1 MADGEFLILV
11 GPSGCGKSTAL
22 RMVAGLER
30 ISDGTISIGD
40 RVVNDVP
47 PKDRDIAMVFQNYAL
62 YPHMTVEKNLGFGLR
77 RRRTPREDVGRRVAE
92 ISRMLGLDDLLRRR
106 PGQLSG
112 GQRQRVAMGRALVR
126 EPEVFLLDEPLSN
139 LDAKLRV
146 QMRSELKRLH
156 ERIGVTTIYVTHDQ
170 VEAIT
175 LGERIAVLSDG
186 VLQQVGPPQEVY
198 DHPANV
204 FVAGFIGSPPM
215 NLLTGIAR
223 DGRVSVGDVELDDVR
238 APDGEVLVGIR
249 PEGLR
254 PVGQGHAGPAFEVC
268 VDVVE
273 PLGDEVLVHGSV
285 AAPDG
290 VAAIERRGG
299 DPGRR
304 DRDRPRERDRPAP
317 ARGPP
322 GRRLDPP
329 RRDRAERAPTVRPG
343 DRPGDRTDVTGGRT
357 AVVVLSAACA
367 RAPRRDRVG
376 PGHSDFR
383 NAAFDRGPTY
393 WVATDGDDAG
403 PGTRDEPWAT
413 LQHAADSVAP
423 GATVFVREGVYEQRV
438 EVRTRGRPASR
449 SRSRRLLTNGWC
461 STARRSRSPLGR
473 TR

>member
-1 MADGEFLILV
+1 MARVAFDGVTKVYPGPVVAVDDLTLEVADGEFLILV

-30 ISDGTISIGD
+30 ISDGTIAIGD

-77 RRRTPREDVGRRVAE
+77 RRRTPHEDVRRRVDE
-92 ISRMLGLDDLLRRR
+92 VSRMLGLDDLLRRR

-156 ERIGVTTIYVTHDQ
+156 DRIGVTTIYVTHDQ

-186 VLQQVGPPQEVY
+186 VLQQVGRPQEVY

-215 NLLTGIAR
+215 NLLAGTAL
-223 DGRVSVGDVELDDVR
+223 DGHVTVGEVELER
-238 APDGEVLVGIR
+238 AGAPDGEVLVGVR

-254 PVGQGHAGPAFEVC
+254 PVGAEHRGPVFEVC

-285 AAPDG
+285 AAADGAPATEADG
-290 VAAIERRGG
+290 VILAAETES
-299 DPGRR
+299 GRASVIVR
-304 DRDRPRERDRPAP
+304 LPPEDRPATGSLLRVTP
-317 ARGPP
+317 APNAL
-322 GRRLDPP
+322 RL
-329 RRDRAERAPTVRPG
+329 
-343 DRPGDRTDVTGGRT
+343 
-357 AVVVLSAACA
+357 
-367 RAPRRDRVG
+367 
-376 PGHSDFR
+376 
-383 NAAFDRGPTY
+383 FD
-393 WVATDGDDAG
+393 
-403 PGTRDEPWAT
+403 
-413 LQHAADSVAP
+413 
-423 GATVFVREGVYEQRV
+423 
-438 EVRTRGRPASR
+438 PAS
-449 SRSRRLLTNGWC
+449 
-461 STARRSRSPLGR
+461 GR
-473 TR
+473 AIPPT